1 VFPVKVKSLRLKEC
15 RAVKMISMHQ
25 PTMPN
30 KKKFFVNVFILRVWT
45 GNRKNITEIEKFVM
59 EAEHEL

>member
-1 VFPVKVKSLRLKEC
+1 
-15 RAVKMISMHQ
+15 MHQ